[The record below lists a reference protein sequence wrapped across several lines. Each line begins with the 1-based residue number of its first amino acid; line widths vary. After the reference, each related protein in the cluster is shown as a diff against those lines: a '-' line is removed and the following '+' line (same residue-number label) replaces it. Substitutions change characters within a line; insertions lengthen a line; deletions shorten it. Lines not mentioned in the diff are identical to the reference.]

1 MPLTEL
7 DTVRAQYLWALHRHG
22 GSFEDQVRDLN
33 RVLDLLVQADHERR
47 AVPPAPTS
55 TRPPLHLLTE
65 RLARSA

>member
-22 GSFEDQVRDLN
+22 GSFEDQVRDLDQ
-33 RVLDLLVQADHERR
+33 VLDLLVQAEHERR
-47 AVPPAPTS
+47 AVAPTS